1 MALFGTDG
9 IRGLANGSV
18 LTAETALA
26 AAVAAAH
33 ILVESSSNAG
43 QRTSSNGEAASGS
56 RPVAIVGQDSR
67 ASGEFLEAAV
77 IAGLAS
83 AGVDV
88 YRVGVL
94 PTPAVAHLVAAT
106 GADLG
111 IMISASHN
119 PMPDNGIK
127 LFARGG
133 GKLDDAIEAAIEKR
147 MGEPWERPTG
157 REVGR
162 IVNDEN
168 AATAYIQHLL
178 SSVSTPLQGLK
189 IVVDC
194 ANGASSLVA
203 PLVYEKAGATVVAI
217 HHSPDGWNIN
227 DGCGST
233 HLEDLQAAVVREG
246 ADFGIAH
253 DGDSDRC
260 LAVDHTGAVVD
271 GDQIM
276 TILAN
281 GFKSRGKLKD
291 DTIVATVMS
300 NLGFFHAMNA
310 AGINVITTAVG
321 DRYVLE
327 QMLEGDYSLGGEQS
341 GHLIIRDHAG
351 TGDGILTALALAQEV
366 VRTKKTLSE
375 LASAMQRFP
384 QVLIN
389 VSGVAKDK
397 LPDSLLV
404 AAAVKDAQQRLGD
417 DGRVLLRAS
426 GTESL
431 IRVMVEAASD
441 SLAQEIAATLA
452 AVVKAELGI

>member
-1 MALFGTDG
+1 
-9 IRGLANGSV
+9 
-18 LTAETALA
+18 
-26 AAVAAAH
+26 
-33 ILVESSSNAG
+33 
-43 QRTSSNGEAASGS
+43 
-56 RPVAIVGQDSR
+56 
-67 ASGEFLEAAV
+67 
-77 IAGLAS
+77 
-83 AGVDV
+83 
-88 YRVGVL
+88 
-94 PTPAVAHLVAAT
+94 
-106 GADLG
+106 
-111 IMISASHN
+111 MISASHN

-133 GKLDDAIEAAIEKR
+133 GKLDDAIEAAIEAR

-157 REVGR
+157 RSVGR

-168 AATAYIQHLL
+168 ATAAYLEHLL
-178 SSVSTPLQGLK
+178 ASVSTPLTGLK

-203 PLVYEKAGATVVAI
+203 PHVYEKAGATVVAI

-233 HLEDLQAAVVREG
+233 HLEDLQSAVVREG

-276 TILAN
+276 TILGI
-281 GFKSRGKLKD
+281 GFKNRGKLKD

-300 NLGFFHAMNA
+300 NLGFFHAMKKV
-310 AGINVITTAVG
+310 GITVLTTAVG

-327 QMLEGDYSLGGEQS
+327 QMLAGDYSLGGEQS
-341 GHLIIRDHAG
+341 GHLIIREHAG
-351 TGDGILTALALAQEV
+351 TGDGILTALAIAQEV
-366 VRTKKTLSE
+366 ARSGKSLAE

-384 QVLIN
+384 QILIN
-389 VSGVAKDK
+389 VSGVAKDR
-397 LPDSLLV
+397 LPQSSVVADAV
-404 AAAVKDAQQRLGD
+404 AAAEKQLGD
-417 DGRVLLRAS
+417 EGRVLLRAS

-431 IRVMVEAASD
+431 IRVMVEASSD
-441 SLAQEIAATLA
+441 NLAQEIATSLA